1 MGRPRKT
8 PTPKVNEAPPLASED
23 HHRVTAQPTRIGR
36 GGRVLR
42 STRGGARGG
51 RRGGFIGGRRSGR
64 GRGQAPP
71 QGVGVLFDE
80 QGNGFTHVVGSST
93 GRRSILDGHEV
104 NVTEPSTQLSVNQ

>member
-8 PTPKVNEAPPLASED
+8 PTPQVNEAPPSASKD

-51 RRGGFIGGRRSGR
+51 RRGCFRGEGRSGR
-64 GRGQAPP
+64 GRGQAP

-80 QGNGFTHVVGSST
+80 HGNGFTNVVGSTT
-93 GRRSILDGHEV
+93 GPRSITDAHEV
-104 NVTEPSTQLSVNQ
+104 IVTEPST